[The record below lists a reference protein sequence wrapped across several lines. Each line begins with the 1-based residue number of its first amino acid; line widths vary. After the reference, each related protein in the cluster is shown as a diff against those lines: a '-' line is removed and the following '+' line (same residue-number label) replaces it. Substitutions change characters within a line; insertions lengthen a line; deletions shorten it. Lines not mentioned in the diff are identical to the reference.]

1 MSKTV
6 SFKNNDRFIQIGIA
20 IVTLRKLRGMSQEKL
35 AEKAGISRSLLSVI
49 EAPGTAH
56 NFTLDVFLLLIHVI
70 ICLVIGIGNNAFSM
84 HALVMRYA
92 IPVLRFLYFWL
103 FIVPVSWLL
112 C

>member
-56 NFTLDVFLLLIHVI
+56 NFTLDVF
-70 ICLVIGIGNNAFSM
+70 FDS
-84 HALVMRYA
+84 R
-92 IPVLRFLYFWL
+92 
-103 FIVPVSWLL
+103 
-112 C
+112 

>member
-56 NFTLDVFLLLIHVI
+56 NFRMCSSILRTLWK
-70 ICLVIGIGNNAFSM
+70 S
-84 HALVMRYA
+84 
-92 IPVLRFLYFWL
+92 IPQTLSAHL
-103 FIVPVSWLL
+103 
-112 C
+112 

>member
-35 AEKAGISRSLLSVI
+35 AEKAGISRSLLS

-56 NFTLDVFLLLIHVI
+56 NFTLDVFFDIADALEVDPADLI
-70 ICLVIGIGNNAFSM
+70 GASM
-84 HALVMRYA
+84 
-92 IPVLRFLYFWL
+92 IPDKILKGRK
-103 FIVPVSWLL
+103 S
-112 C
+112 

>member
-49 EAPGTAH
+49 EAPGTSRWMCSSILRMH
-56 NFTLDVFLLLIHVI
+56 WKLILPI
-70 ICLVIGIGNNAFSM
+70 SSARL
-84 HALVMRYA
+84 
-92 IPVLRFLYFWL
+92 
-103 FIVPVSWLL
+103 
-112 C
+112 

>member
-35 AEKAGISRSLLSVI
+35 VSRSLLSVI

-56 NFTLDVFLLLIHVI
+56 NFTLDVFFDIADALEVDPADLIS
-70 ICLVIGIGNNAFSM
+70 ASM
-84 HALVMRYA
+84 
-92 IPVLRFLYFWL
+92 IPDKMLKGRK
-103 FIVPVSWLL
+103 S
-112 C
+112 

>member
-49 EAPGTAH
+49 EAPGTW
-56 NFTLDVFLLLIHVI
+56 I
-70 ICLVIGIGNNAFSM
+70 ILSRTSKWYFGI
-84 HALVMRYA
+84 
-92 IPVLRFLYFWL
+92 
-103 FIVPVSWLL
+103 
-112 C
+112 

>member
-56 NFTLDVFLLLIHVI
+56 NFTLDVFFDIFDIADALEVDPADLIS
-70 ICLVIGIGNNAFSM
+70 ASM
-84 HALVMRYA
+84 
-92 IPVLRFLYFWL
+92 IPDKMLKGRETRNTAE
-103 FIVPVSWLL
+103 
-112 C
+112 